1 MKNAMRCVS
10 FLLHFGIIIRIRK
23 SRDYVQKEDF
33 LCKISLIKIIFEFN
47 SSGNVSKSVCE
58 SHKRKL
64 ITRKKWVQWYQEI
77 CTLKLW
83 YQIIPIHWLRYNKPG
98 LFYAADIINLPVK
111 CGSDHMGVPHSQPFP
126 DKVAT
131 LPYM

>member
-10 FLLHFGIIIRIRK
+10 FLLHFGILIRIRK

-64 ITRKKWVQWYQEI
+64 ITRKKMSTMVPGNLYI
-77 CTLKLW
+77 KAL
-83 YQIIPIHWLRYNKPG
+83 IPNY
-98 LFYAADIINLPVK
+98 
-111 CGSDHMGVPHSQPFP
+111 P
-126 DKVAT
+126 DSLT
-131 LPYM
+131 SLQ